1 MKFCAFND
9 LKRRKAICV
18 DGIYAHGLNLSHWKG
33 ANIYPEWQADTS
45 AEIVLNFLEK
55 SNKINEFEW
64 VTANHFDIDGFL
76 GVWAILNPELALKH
90 KEILKAAAEIG
101 DFRAYQNNEVHDFA
115 LKLVCWINQKEKELF
130 YRPFG
135 YIETEEDEKIACV
148 RKFDYFLPQF
158 KNVLLNIQNFQK
170 DWEKEYQQVE
180 NHLEQLKEANQSLF
194 PEIGLAIIETEN
206 PVHYYAL
213 FSKAFDCDIVLSL
226 YDNQR
231 YELEFRYTTW
241 VDISSRKTFPRL
253 KLHALLQELNSLEK
267 SGFQWFCD
275 SIYDTGPILRLED
288 KKIGKSDRFA
298 NPFEREIYSSS
309 IPKNQFKNLIINYL
323 RENYKNIEP
332 GNFFT
337 WKKIEE
343 LNQAF

>member
-9 LKRRKAICV
+9 LNKRKAICV
-18 DGIYAHGLNLSHWKG
+18 DGIYAFGLNLSHWKG

-76 GVWAILNPELALKH
+76 GVWAILNPELALKYQAF
-90 KEILKAAAEIG
+90 LKATAEIG
-101 DFRAYQNNEVHDFA
+101 DFRTYQNNEVHDFA

-135 YIETEEDEKIACV
+135 YLETEEDEKIACV

-158 KNVLLNIQNFQK
+158 EKVLLNIHNYEK
-170 DWEKEYQQVE
+170 DWEKEYHQVK
-180 NHLEQLKEANQSLF
+180 NHFEQLKDANQSLF
-194 PEIGLAIIETEN
+194 PEIGLAIIEPKN

-213 FSKAFDCDIVLSL
+213 FSKSIGCDIVLSM
-226 YDNQR
+226 YNNNR
-231 YELEFRYTTW
+231 YELEYKYTTW

-253 KLHALLQELNSLEK
+253 KLNKLLRILNELET
-267 SGFQWFCD
+267 SGLNWFCD
-275 SIYDTGPILRLED
+275 NIYDTGPILRLEN

-298 NPFEREIYSSS
+298 NPFEREIFSSS
-309 IPKNQFKNLIINYL
+309 IPKNQFKNLIIDYL
-323 RENYKNIEP
+323 SSNYKNIEP

-337 WKKIEE
+337 WKKVEE
-343 LNQAF
+343 LNQVF